1 MKKVLLLLLL
11 VPVICHAQYAE
22 VSANLGLIPGLRPKV
37 VADPGSS
44 VHISDVSSVVKGFC
58 SVRLS
63 MNILRIQF
71 GIAAD
76 VFGVEYSQRVTQF
89 YLVNGTLK
97 EVSTSGTAV
106 VTRPA
111 VCPNVFVNYKFYL
124 PNSYIYVGGTFG
136 QLFNMNSKNAVTK
149 YPEEIIYPAC
159 KGLYYGGQAGYAI
172 VVGNRTRINIETGVR
187 YTDATL
193 EKDTNP
199 FKTGV
204 LGWKQLSFPIT
215 IGLRYRFTR
224 S

>member
-1 MKKVLLLLLL
+1 MKKLFLLLLL

-22 VSANLGLIPGLRPKV
+22 VSANLGLIPGARPKV
-37 VADPGSS
+37 VADPASS
-44 VHISDVSSVVKGFC
+44 VHVSDVKPVMKGFC

-63 MNILRIQF
+63 MNIRRIQF

-76 VFGVEYSQRVTQF
+76 VFGVEYSQKVTQF
-89 YLVNGTLK
+89 YLVGGSVK
-97 EVSTSGTAV
+97 EISVASTAI
-106 VTRPA
+106 VTQPA

-136 QLFNMNSKNAVTK
+136 QLFNMNSRTLVTN
-149 YPEEIIYPAC
+149 YPTEIIYPAC
-159 KGLYYGGQAGYAI
+159 KGLYYGGQSGYAI
-172 VVGNRTRINIETGVR
+172 VVGDRTRINLETGVR

-193 EKDTNP
+193 EKGTSQSQ
-199 FKTGV
+199 TGI

-215 IGLRYRFTR
+215 IGMRYRFTR